1 MKTLFTN
8 IFAFAV
14 IGAALAQTP
23 LDSIAQAEVELQEVF
38 VSAIRADKKMAVSYT
53 NVKAAE
59 WTPKNLGQDLPIL
72 LNYLPGVVT
81 TSDAGAGIGYTGI
94 RVRGS
99 DATRVNVTINGI
111 PYNDAESQGVYWVDL
126 PDFATSVESLQLQR
140 GVGTSTNGAGAFG
153 ASLNLST
160 SSTSE
165 EFSGMIRSSLGSY
178 NTFNNSVSFNTK
190 AYGGFSFSGRFSKID
205 SDGYI
210 DRASSDLKS
219 YFLQGAFKDENSH
232 IKALVFGGHERTYQ
246 AWYGVDSSTLASNRT
261 YNWAGYYLDDQGNE
275 LFYDNQVDD
284 YLQNHMQLI
293 WNEKLENGWS
303 TNVALHFTHGEG
315 YYEEYNEKGA
325 DDDVTRKWL
334 DNDFYGSVFSF
345 EKNDDKS
352 KFILGGGI
360 NTYKG
365 RHFGEKIA
373 GVIKLSSSEKSANL
387 NSQSL
392 TLYEEPIVFYNNN
405 SVKNDFNLYLKY
417 RYDIN
422 NHWSAYIDMQNRWVG
437 YETELKTAEQIDD
450 KFNFFNP
457 KAGLTYSIN
466 ESQHFYGSYAK
477 ANREPNRTDYKSGS
491 PKAESLDDFEFG
503 YRWLNTK
510 SALNVNMFY
519 MNYKDQLV
527 LTGELNDVGAPI
539 RENIGSSYRLGIEID
554 ASVRIVDQL
563 LWMPNMSIS
572 KHRNNDYYFQRDG
585 QLMALGDTHIAYS
598 PELIIGNVINYSPN
612 DKTLISVMNKYVGKQ
627 YMGNIDSENS
637 LLEAYGVTDLN
648 VSRELG
654 NAFGFQLQIY
664 VLVNNIFNEKYVS
677 NGYFYTYDDSWSNP
691 NQLTTIEGAGYYP
704 QAGTNFL
711 GGITM
716 SW

>member
-23 LDSIAQAEVELQEVF
+23 LDSISQAEVELQEVF

-59 WTPKNLGQDLPIL
+59 WAPKNLGQDLPIL

-178 NTFNNSVSFNTK
+178 NTFNNSVSFNTN
-190 AYGGFSFSGRFSKID
+190 AFGGFSFSGRFSKII

-219 YFLQGAFKDENSH
+219 YFIQGAYKNENSR

-246 AWYGVDSSTLASNRT
+246 AWYGVDADLLLLNRT
-261 YNWAGYYLDDQGNE
+261 FNWAGYYLDEGGNE
-275 LFYDNQVDD
+275 LFYDKQVDD

-293 WNEKLENGWS
+293 WNEKLKSGWS
-303 TNVALHFTHGEG
+303 SNLALHFTHGEG
-315 YYEEYNEKGA
+315 YYQEYNENGA
-325 DDDVTRKWL
+325 NDDITRKWL
-334 DNDFYGSVFSF
+334 NNDFYGSVFSI
-345 EKNDDKS
+345 ERNDNIS

-365 RHFGEKIA
+365 RHFGEY
-373 GVIKLSSSEKSANL
+373 VWLQNTTSTQ
-387 NSQSL
+387 QS
-392 TLYEEPIVFYNNN
+392 PFYDNN

-417 RYDIN
+417 RYDVN
-422 NHWSAYIDMQNRWVG
+422 NHWSAYIDIQNRWVG

-450 KFNFFNP
+450 QFNFFNP
-457 KAGLTYSIN
+457 KMGLTFSIN
-466 ESQHFYGSYAK
+466 DSQHLYGSYAK

-491 PKAESLDDFEFG
+491 PKPESLDDFEFG
-503 YRWLNTK
+503 YRWLNSN
-510 SALNVNMFY
+510 SALNINMFY

-539 RENIGSSYRLGIEID
+539 RENIGSSYRLGMEIE
-554 ASVRIVDQL
+554 ASVHIVDQL
-563 LWMPNMSIS
+563 RWMPNISLS
-572 KHRNNDYYFQRDG
+572 KHRNKDFFFQRDG
-585 QLMALGDTHIAYS
+585 TLTALGDTHIAYS
-598 PELIIGNVINYSPN
+598 PELIMGNILNYSPN
-612 DKTLISVMNKYVGKQ
+612 EKTLISLMHKYVGKQ

-637 LLEAYGVTDLN
+637 LLEAYGVTDIN
-648 VSRELG
+648 ISRELG
-654 NAFGFQLQIY
+654 NAFGFQLRIY
-664 VLVNNIFNEKYVS
+664 ALVNNIFNEKYVS

-691 NQLTTIEGAGYYP
+691 DQLTTIEGAGYYP

-711 GGITM
+711 GGISM